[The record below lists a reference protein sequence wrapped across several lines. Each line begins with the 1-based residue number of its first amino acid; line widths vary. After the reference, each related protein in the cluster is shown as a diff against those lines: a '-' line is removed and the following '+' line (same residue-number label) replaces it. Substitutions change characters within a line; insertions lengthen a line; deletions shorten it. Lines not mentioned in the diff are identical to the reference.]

1 MTPKLKRVTVVSVLL
16 LLVAIAVVVI
26 PLVKY
31 SNSINAHLYGVD
43 DDPPGV
49 LDILSRTYFSSSGL
63 SSSGE
68 AMNIESIGGWNVWW
82 VLMLWLVGVNVVVY
96 HLRQISKSLRI
107 LVDSQ
112 QKEQG

>member
-49 LDILSRTYFSSSGL
+49 LDILSRTYFSSSG
-63 SSSGE
+63 E